1 MQSSIC
7 TALSANGEHRL
18 NIEIARCQQQRG
30 KWIRTAVAVAR
41 VSRPEFSWRW
51 LTGRETRATRIKST
65 ERRVQPRGEFFLVV
79 EIAVDAVRHA
89 LGAERLKPCIERFA
103 DGPVQGDQRIARD
116 CGFGSE
122 ETMRR
127 SFLRILAVPP
137 HAYRER
143 FPV

>member
-1 MQSSIC
+1 MKSNLRTPLAVPLLAEQAGMSERSFLRHYRQVTGTTPARAVERLRIEAARRALGE
-7 TALSANGEHRL
+7 TAL
-18 NIEIARCQQQRG
+18 
-30 KWIRTAVAVAR
+30 
-41 VSRPEFSWRW
+41 P
-51 LTGRETRATRIKST
+51 IK
-65 ERRVQPRGEFFLVV
+65 
-79 EIAVDAVRHA
+79 
-89 LGAERLKPCIERFA
+89 
-103 DGPVQGDQRIARD
+103 RIARD